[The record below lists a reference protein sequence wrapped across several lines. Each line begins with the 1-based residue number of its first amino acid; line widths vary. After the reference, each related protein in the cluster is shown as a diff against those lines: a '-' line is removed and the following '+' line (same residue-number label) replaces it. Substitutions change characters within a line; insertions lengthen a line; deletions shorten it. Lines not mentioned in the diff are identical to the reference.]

1 MATLSQAKTLGGIGS
16 LLIILTIVPS
26 AGPVLG
32 IVGFIL
38 VLFAVKNISDV
49 LKDSSIFTNMII
61 SVLLAVVGIVVG
73 AIVVAATFF
82 SFVGLGAFSQGFAG
96 GPFAPGAVA
105 AGNIVGLIVALVAG
119 LAIIWILLIIS
130 AVFLRKSYRTI
141 ATKLGVGMFSTSAFL
156 YLIGAALAIILVGF
170 ILIFVAGILQLVAFF
185 SIPDQL
191 PMSTT
196 PPMQPAPTTTTS

>member
-49 LKDSSIFTNMII
+49 LKDSSIFRNMII

-73 AIVVAATFF
+73 AIVIAATFF
-82 SFVGLGAFSQGFAG
+82 SFVGLGAFSPGFKFPAG
-96 GPFAPGAVA
+96 AFTPGAVA
-105 AGNIVGLIVALVAG
+105 AGNIVGLIVALVVG
-119 LAIIWILLIIS
+119 LAIIWILLMVS
-130 AVFLRKSYRTI
+130 AVFLRKSYKTV
-141 ATKLGVGMFSTSAFL
+141 ATKLGVGMFSTTALL
-156 YLIGAALAIILVGF
+156 YLIGAALTIILVGF
-170 ILIFVAGILQLVAFF
+170 IVIFVAGILQLVAFF
-185 SIPDQL
+185 SIPDQPPQPSGTGST
-191 PMSTT
+191 PM
-196 PPMQPAPTTTTS
+196 